1 MLDKDLLNLKQHR
14 RSAINTYPEDGV
26 VVEVG
31 MRFESSSS
39 QDVSHCIS
47 YRFPMNQL
55 QLNTI
60 DPSHGP

>member
-39 QDVSHCIS
+39 QDMSHCY
-47 YRFPMNQL
+47 YRSPWTNY
-55 QLNTI
+55 
-60 DPSHGP
+60 S